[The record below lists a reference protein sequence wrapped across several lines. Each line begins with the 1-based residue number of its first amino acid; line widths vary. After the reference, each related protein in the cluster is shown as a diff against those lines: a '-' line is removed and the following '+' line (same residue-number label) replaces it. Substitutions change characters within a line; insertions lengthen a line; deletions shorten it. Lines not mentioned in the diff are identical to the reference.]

1 MAKFYNNRVKTGR
14 LAGSVFAVRFGETI
28 ERAYQPVV
36 ANPNTQAQIESRAKL
51 KLLSQLAAVM
61 APVIAMARVGAVSSR
76 NRFLQLNYRKT
87 AFAANKATVDLL
99 GVSITKSVLGLSDL
113 VAEREGNSIK
123 VRLHYSAPVG
133 LSRMVYAA
141 FIKQSD
147 DTLRYHSSNVVNT
160 PGVNNVYEATFSLDS
175 SQLDVIF
182 YAYGVRDNTENAR
195 VIFENMKVPSA
206 ENIAQLVVSRTL
218 TDADITLT
226 ETQAIES
233 VIGE

>member
-113 VAEREGNSIK
+113 VAERDGNSIK